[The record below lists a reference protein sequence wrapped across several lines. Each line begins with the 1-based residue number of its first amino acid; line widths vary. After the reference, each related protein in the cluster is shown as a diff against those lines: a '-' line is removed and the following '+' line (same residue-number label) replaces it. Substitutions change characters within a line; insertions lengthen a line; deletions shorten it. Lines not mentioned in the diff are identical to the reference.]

1 MKLMNLAPRAQSRDR
16 GDLGSCE

>member
-1 MKLMNLAPRAQSRDR
+1 MNLAPRAQSRDR